1 MELSFDSKSAGD
13 SSGVK
18 PEGEERREDGER
30 AEEKEPELEEQ
41 AVDEAEDAEK
51 NHPVSED
58 LGFGSAIVF
67 REVIHKVPEEARER
81 LNFSGSK
88 I

>member
-1 MELSFDSKSAGD
+1 ME
-13 SSGVK
+13 
-18 PEGEERREDGER
+18 EE
-30 AEEKEPELEEQ
+30 
-41 AVDEAEDAEK
+41 AVNKGEDAEK
-51 NHPVSED
+51 NHPVTKE
-58 LGFGSAIVF
+58 LRFWITIVL